1 MAPPEV
7 SFTAVRKTR
16 VFQDV
21 AHQIQRLIVDGA
33 LKPGD
38 KLPPERELAE
48 RFAVSR
54 GSVRDAI
61 RTLELVGLVVP
72 RQGEGT
78 VVADL
83 SSEALAMPIASV
95 LLRKRELIG
104 ELLDTRKMLEPPLA
118 ARAAAHAS
126 AEEIANLEDILRR
139 QREKVLRGEPAIEED
154 TEFHYAIAL
163 AARNGVVRKVL
174 DVLMDLLRETRSRS
188 LQLQGRPQ
196 RSLAGHRRVLEAI
209 KRHDAEAADRA
220 VRRHLQEIEEI
231 VLNPVSPIS
240 DPAPE
245 VSPAR
250 VARRSGPQKARRA
263 SVRKL

>member
-1 MAPPEV
+1 VPSPEV
-7 SFTAVRKTR
+7 AFTAVRRTR

-21 AHQIQRLIVDGA
+21 AQQIQRLILDGA

-48 RFAVSR
+48 RLGVSR

-95 LLRKRELIG
+95 LLRKRELIA
-104 ELLDTRKMLEPPLA
+104 ELIDIRKMLEPALA
-118 ARAAAHAS
+118 ARAAANAS
-126 AEEIANLEDILRR
+126 PEDVAHLEDILKR
-139 QREKVLRGEPAIEED
+139 QRAKVLRGEPTVEED
-154 TEFHYAIAL
+154 TEFHYAIAV

-188 LQLQGRPQ
+188 LQTQGRPQ

-209 KRHDAEAADRA
+209 KRRDAEAAERA
-220 VRRHLQEIEEI
+220 VKQHLQEIEGI
-231 VLNPVSPIS
+231 VL
-240 DPAPE
+240 
-245 VSPAR
+245 
-250 VARRSGPQKARRA
+250 K
-263 SVRKL
+263 KL